1 MGLKEKLDVLDFI
14 INILREHERTL
25 DDIVGRLEILFQET
39 ERKSIRQEYDP
50 VSLRMQKILSD
61 LLGEPIQVD

>member
-14 INILREHERTL
+14 INILREHERNL
-25 DDIVGRLEILFQET
+25 DDIVGRLEVLFQEF

>member
-25 DDIVGRLEILFQET
+25 DNLIGRLEILYEEF

-50 VSLRMQKILSD
+50 VSLRTQQILND